1 MKILSKVL
9 VFVFLVSVM
18 GCAVK
23 SKPLK
28 ISEAPIPQM
37 QQVEAQKALE
47 LSPVKGYKRKI
58 VIGRFSNETNYGKI
72 LLVDENNDPI
82 GKQASDMLAN
92 RLIKSN
98 RFIVFERPDLNVLK
112 DEAEYV
118 KDTNIIGTDAI
129 IVGAVTEFGRAVT
142 GKSGFL
148 SSTKMQVAKARVEI
162 RLVDARTGHAFFS
175 ATGAGESSTETG
187 DTAGFGSQ
195 ADYDATLNDR
205 AIGSA
210 VSDVIDKLIST
221 LENRPWQTDVL
232 DIQGNQVFISG
243 GKSQGIKVGDY
254 LTVFQKTKTIKSKQ
268 SGFDIDLPPKKIGT
282 LKIISLFGDNETN
295 EGAIGEIIEEGLQ
308 ISLTDD
314 LFVREGEK

>member
-1 MKILSKVL
+1 MKMMCRWLMVVL
-9 VFVFLVSVM
+9 TVVFA

-23 SKPLK
+23 SKPLQPT
-28 ISEAPIPQM
+28 EAPVSKM

-47 LSPVKGYKRKI
+47 LPPLKGYKRKI
-58 VIGRFSNETNYGKI
+58 IIGRFSNETNYGKV
-72 LLVDENNDPI
+72 LLTDENNDRI
-82 GKQASDMLAN
+82 GKQASDMLAG

-98 RFIVFERPDLNVLK
+98 RFIVLERPDLNVLN
-112 DEAEYV
+112 DEKEFV
-118 KDTNIIGTDAI
+118 SDTNFIGTDAI
-129 IVGAVTEFGRAVT
+129 IVGAVTEFGRVVT

-148 SSTKMQVAKARVEI
+148 SSTKMQTAKARVEI

-205 AIGSA
+205 AISAA

-221 LENRPWQTDVL
+221 IENRPWQTDVL

-243 GKSQGIKVGDY
+243 GKSQGIKVGDT
-254 LTVFQKTKTIKSKQ
+254 LTVFQKTKTVNSKQ
-268 SGFDIDLPPKKIGT
+268 SGFAIDLPPKKIGMV
-282 LKIISLFGDNETN
+282 KVVSLFGDTETN
-295 EGAIGEIIEEGLQ
+295 EGAVTEISEGAMD
-308 ISLTDD
+308 ISLKDQ
-314 LFVREGEK
+314 LFIREGEE